1 MSNVEDIEEAV
12 AALEPSDFAR
22 FRAWF
27 DALAANR
34 FDEAIAD
41 DVSKGRLD
49 KLAEQ
54 ALSDLRE
61 GRARPL

>member
-1 MSNVEDIEEAV
+1 MSTIDDIEDAV
-12 AALEPSDFAR
+12 AALKPNDFAR

-41 DVSKGRLD
+41 DASHGRLD
-49 KLAEQ
+49 RFAEQ
-54 ALSDLRE
+54 ALDDVRE